1 MFKAQAEARNKAGMI
16 TRALFTVSGSLP
28 CEINLRGDYTS
39 MAALIELVNVRRTGR
54 VQTRV
59 PGALIGDVVDD
70 LARYAIGVDD
80 EFEKVLKLPAR

>member
-1 MFKAQAEARNKAGMI
+1 MI

-39 MAALIELVNVRRTGR
+39 MAVLVELLNVRRTGK
-54 VQTRV
+54 VQARV
-59 PGALIGDVVDD
+59 PGALLGEVVDD

-80 EFEKVLKLPAR
+80 DFEKVLKPAK